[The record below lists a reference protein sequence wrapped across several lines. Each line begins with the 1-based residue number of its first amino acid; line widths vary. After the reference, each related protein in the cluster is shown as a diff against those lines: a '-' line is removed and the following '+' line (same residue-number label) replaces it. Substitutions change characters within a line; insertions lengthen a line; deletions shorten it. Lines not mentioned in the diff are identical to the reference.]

1 MDEPDRQQLLSDT
14 QWGRDLQHRPDPN
27 RVTRTQ
33 ESIGRPRVASSTPL
47 TVGPAAGTVT
57 SRPGAPAVQHPGGE
71 PSYYNVPILKS
82 PPWKWEIA
90 SYFFLGGLSA
100 GAYTIARL
108 AERAGGEKYRE
119 ISRAGAYV
127 ALLSFLPCPPL
138 LIHDLGDPKRFHHM
152 MRVFKPT
159 SPMNLGTW
167 GILGFSGMAAVEAAR
182 QWKLDKHPPRRRT
195 PAVRKTT
202 GALELAHDAAGI
214 PFALLVAGYTGVL
227 LSTSANPLWSKNK
240 WLGPLFSASAVATG
254 AAATSL
260 ALSRASRGGGKESSH
275 RALEKIDTVAHV
287 AEAACLVGY
296 LKQAGPA
303 ARPLL
308 QGPMKG
314 HMRISIGGMVV
325 GEILKLLPFRG
336 TLRRMARSL
345 SAVISLVSGFSLRWA
360 MVHGGHQAAEDPHL
374 SRLATGTPSKPKA
387 DRQISGQRS
396 GPPEPKA
403 LI

>member
-1 MDEPDRQQLLSDT
+1 VAEPDPQQLLSQT
-14 QWGRDLQHRPDPN
+14 QWARDLQHRPDPN

-33 ESIGRPRVASSTPL
+33 EPIGPPRAPSSTPL
-47 TVGPAAGTVT
+47 TVGPGAGTVT
-57 SRPGAPAVQHPGGE
+57 SRPPAPPPQDRKRE
-71 PSYYNVPILKS
+71 PSYYDVSLLKA

-90 SYFFLGGLSA
+90 WYFYLGGMSA

-119 ISRAGAYV
+119 ISRTGAYV
-127 ALLSFLPCPPL
+127 SLLSFLPCPPL

-167 GILGFSGMAAVEAAR
+167 SILGYSGMSAVEALR
-182 QWKLDKHPPRRRT
+182 QWMLDKHPPHRRSPTVRRT
-195 PAVRKTT
+195 M

-227 LSTSANPLWSKNK
+227 LSTSSNPLWSKNK

-260 ALSRASRGGGKESSH
+260 ALSLASKGGGKESSH
-275 RALEKIDTVAHV
+275 RALEKIDTAAHV

-296 LKQAGPA
+296 LKQAGPN
-303 ARPLL
+303 ARPLVS
-308 QGPMKG
+308 GRMKG
-314 HMRISIGGMVV
+314 HLGVTIGGLVL

-336 TLRRMARSL
+336 ALRRMARSL
-345 SAVISLVSGFSLRWA
+345 SAIVSLLSGFSLRWA
-360 MVHGGHQAAEDPHL
+360 MVHGGHDAANDPHL
-374 SRLATGTPSKPKA
+374 ARLATGSKSDKRLSAAPPKKA
-387 DRQISGQRS
+387 DEFQHIS
-396 GPPEPKA
+396 
-403 LI
+403 